1 MRTMRSAS
9 AAHVDFGDFAGMV
22 ESNPKLLPSDIDMI
36 IERKGKF
43 FVGEWKRQ
51 NENMNQGQ
59 AILLQTL
66 AKQSQFTVCVII
78 GNTDNETIIN
88 SVLCISKS
96 GEYKK
101 IGASLDDL
109 KVFINQWYEWADNG

>member
-1 MRTMRSAS
+1 MKAMRSAA

-22 ESNPKLLPSDIDMI
+22 ESNPKLLPSDLDMI

-51 NENMNQGQ
+51 GENISQGQ
-59 AILLQTL
+59 EILLKTL

-78 GNTDNETIIN
+78 GNTDTETVIHSI
-88 SVLCISKS
+88 LCINKS
-96 GEYKK
+96 GEYRK

-109 KVFINQWYEWADNG
+109 KVFINQWYEWANNG

>member
-1 MRTMRSAS
+1 MKAMRSAG

-22 ESNPKLLPSDIDMI
+22 ESNPKLLPSDLDMI

-51 NENMNQGQ
+51 GENISQGQ
-59 AILLQTL
+59 EILLKTL

-78 GNTDNETIIN
+78 GNTDTETVIN

-96 GEYKK
+96 GEYRK

>member
-1 MRTMRSAS
+1 MKAMRSAS
-9 AAHVDFGDFAGMV
+9 AAHVDFGDFEGMI
-22 ESNPKLLPSDIDMI
+22 ESNPKLLPSDLDMI

-51 NENMNQGQ
+51 GENLSQGQ
-59 AILLQTL
+59 EILLKTL
-66 AKQSQFTVCVII
+66 AKQLQFTVCIII
-78 GNTDNETIIN
+78 GNTDTDTVIN

-109 KVFINQWYEWADNG
+109 KAFINLWYEWANNG

>member
-22 ESNPKLLPSDIDMI
+22 ESNPKLLPSDLDMI

-51 NENMNQGQ
+51 GENMNQGQ
-59 AILLQTL
+59 EILLKTL
-66 AKQSQFTVCVII
+66 AKQQQFTVCVII
-78 GNTDNETIIN
+78 GNTDTETIIQ

-96 GEYKK
+96 GEYRK

-109 KVFINQWYEWADNG
+109 KVFINQWYEWANG

>member
-9 AAHVDFGDFAGMV
+9 AAHVDFGDFEGMI

-43 FVGEWKRQ
+43 FVGEWKRPG
-51 NENMNQGQ
+51 ETMNQGQ

-88 SVLCISKS
+88 EVFNINKS
-96 GEYKK
+96 GEYKN
-101 IGASLDDL
+101 IGESLDDL
-109 KVFINQWYEWADNG
+109 KVFINQWYEWANNG

>member
-9 AAHVDFGDFAGMV
+9 AAHVDFGDFEGMV
-22 ESNPKLLPSDIDMI
+22 ESNPKLLPSDLDMI

-51 NENMNQGQ
+51 GENLSQGQ
-59 AILLQTL
+59 EILLKTL
-66 AKQSQFTVCVII
+66 AKQQQFTVCVII
-78 GNTDNETIIN
+78 GNTDIKTVIN

-96 GEYKK
+96 GEYRK

-109 KVFINQWYEWADNG
+109 KEFINQWYEWADNG

>member
-1 MRTMRSAS
+1 MRAMRSAS
-9 AAHVDFGDFAGMV
+9 AAHVDFGDFEGMI

-51 NENMNQGQ
+51 GENISQGQ

-66 AKQSQFTVCVII
+66 AKQSQFTVCVVI
-78 GNTDNETIIN
+78 GNTDTETVIH

-96 GEYKK
+96 GEYRK

>member
-1 MRTMRSAS
+1 MRAMRSAN

-22 ESNPKLLPSDIDMI
+22 ESNPKLLPSDLDMI

-51 NENMNQGQ
+51 GENLSQGQ
-59 AILLQTL
+59 EILLKTL
-66 AKQSQFTVCVII
+66 AKQQQFTVCVII
-78 GNTDNETIIN
+78 GNTDIETVIN

-96 GEYKK
+96 GEYRK

>member
-1 MRTMRSAS
+1 MRAMRSAS
-9 AAHVDFGDFAGMV
+9 AAHVDFGGFEGMI

-51 NENMNQGQ
+51 GENLSQGQ
-59 AILLQTL
+59 EILLKTL
-66 AKQSQFTVCVII
+66 AKQQQFTVCVII
-78 GNTDNETIIN
+78 GNTDTETVIN

-96 GEYKK
+96 GEYRK

-109 KVFINQWYEWADNG
+109 KVFINQWYEWANNG

>member
-9 AAHVDFGDFAGMV
+9 AAHVDFGDFEGMI
-22 ESNPKLLPSDIDMI
+22 ESNPKLLPSDLDMI
-36 IERKGKF
+36 IERRGKF

-51 NENMNQGQ
+51 GENLSQGQ
-59 AILLQTL
+59 EILLKTL
-66 AKQSQFTVCVII
+66 AKQQQFTVCVII
-78 GNTDNETIIN
+78 GNTDTKTVIH

-96 GEYKK
+96 GEYRK

-109 KVFINQWYEWADNG
+109 KVFINQWYEWANNG

>member
-1 MRTMRSAS
+1 MKAMRSAS
-9 AAHVDFGDFAGMV
+9 AAHVDFGEFEGMI

-51 NENMNQGQ
+51 GENLSQGQ
-59 AILLQTL
+59 EILLKTL
-66 AKQSQFTVCVII
+66 AKQQQFTVCVII
-78 GNTDNETIIN
+78 GNTDTETVIN

-96 GEYKK
+96 GEYRK

-109 KVFINQWYEWADNG
+109 KEFINQWYEWADNG